1 MATTSQEEQHSA
13 SKSRIIN
20 KDFIGVLR
28 KMGELL
34 YYSEVDIPQE
44 DALIEEIDNM
54 MDDDSL
60 TLLDV
65 QEKFKSV
72 YPIENHPRYYNYLYP
87 RSYTNAT
94 YEGILYP
101 KLLTSDEYKDAVNNW
116 VDMEKNKFFQK
127 EEDTN
132 ISVSELQE
140 KDIEMKLQKEVE
152 DLLRRSF
159 NYKSYI
165 YAHNYTLKLQE
176 IQNDNEVVMSSH
188 DKRGWKIVNYVVN
201 DVITISMK
209 TNFGYGR
216 SSYFF
221 CNLKYKDINI
231 LPYSAVVDY
240 CYVKW
245 SDFIRYTRQYEADR
259 GNWKHVF
266 KFVVET
272 ANLAKT
278 DTDKF
283 IQKWIVNELAIMI
296 DGLRNL
302 VENPNNVLKKYF
314 KEKGEK
320 IFIGFYTK
328 VRNCSDDDIYEYEIL
343 PDEKSIAIK
352 AEKIVGCLS
361 LLDNLSKLNEIL
373 PIVKDY
379 IEEIKRMNQHI
390 LPEIKA
396 CMNKIAKDYKVLRQ
410 DLDQLLDEIRITD
423 NILNRHKI
431 QIRKLAMHK
440 DSFDERLNDNTDVEA
455 EYKRKHPDYCEQ
467 LETKTK
473 LEDKKAEIQTHIRLR
488 KKFWGKLSEC
498 VERIKEVL
506 EAA

>member
-87 RSYTNAT
+87 RSYTNVT
-94 YEGILYP
+94 HEGTLYP
-101 KLLTSDEYKDAVNNW
+101 KLLTADEYNDAARKRVVW
-116 VDMEKNKFFQK
+116 KMEAFLQK
-127 EEDTN
+127 EEN
-132 ISVSELQE
+132 ENLSESERQE
-140 KDIEMKLQKEVE
+140 KIKEIEREVKNWE
-152 DLLRRSF
+152 RKSF
-159 NYKSYI
+159 DYKPYI
-165 YAHNYTLKLQE
+165 YAHNYALKFQE
-176 IQNDNEVVMSSH
+176 IQDDNKVVMSSH
-188 DKRGWKIVNYVVN
+188 DKRGWEKIDYVVS
-201 DVITISMK
+201 DVITIYMK
-209 TNFGYGR
+209 TNFGYGPR

-221 CNLKYKDINI
+221 CNLKYKDISI
-231 LPYSAVVDY
+231 LPYSAVVEY

-245 SDFIRYTRQYEADR
+245 ADFIRYTRQYEVDR
-259 GNWKHVF
+259 ENWKQVF
-266 KFVVET
+266 KFVIET

-278 DTDKF
+278 DPDQF
-283 IQKWIVNELAIMI
+283 IQKWIVNELTVMI
-296 DGLRNL
+296 DGLKEL
-302 VENPNNVLKKYF
+302 MENPNDVLKKYF
-314 KEKGEK
+314 KKRGEK
-320 IFIGFYTK
+320 IFIGYYTK

-343 PDEKSIAIK
+343 PNEKSIAIK

-373 PIVKDY
+373 PKVKDY
-379 IEEIKRMNQHI
+379 IEEIKRMNHNI

-396 CMNKIAKDYKVLRQ
+396 CMNNIAKDYKALQQ
-410 DLDQLLDEIRITD
+410 DLDQLSDELRIID
-423 NILNRHKI
+423 NILMKHKV
-431 QIRKLAMHK
+431 QIRKLAMNK
-440 DSFDERLNDNTDVEA
+440 DSFDEKLNDKTCVDA
-455 EYKRKHPDYCEQ
+455 EYKREHPDYCKE

-488 KKFWGKLSEC
+488 KKFLVKLSEY
-498 VERIKEVL
+498 VEKIKKVL